1 MNKRITLIVMSS
13 IFFTAGCTTETTTS
27 TTDSIATEARQD
39 TSADLIRA
47 DDRVYRLDGK
57 DSTIKK
63 ADVTSFSTVTK
74 QVTAKQPLADRTATH
89 WQSGTKLYRNEDA
102 TGVLYVFKGTTA
114 YRYTAIPEG

>member
-1 MNKRITLIVMSS
+1 MNKRIILIVMSS
-13 IFFTAGCTTETTTS
+13 LFFMAGCTTETTTS

-63 ADVTSFSTVTK
+63 EDVTSFSTV
-74 QVTAKQPLADRTATH
+74 
-89 WQSGTKLYRNEDA
+89 RNN
-102 TGVLYVFKGTTA
+102 
-114 YRYTAIPEG
+114 